1 MPINHA
7 TKPALVQAKA
17 KIIGI
22 NKQPKIDTIPKL
34 ELMAIL
40 IGANIANYCIDA
52 LFSIEIETLYLWSDS
67 RTALSWCSSY
77 DIKEEFVSN
86 RVRQIRKLAPKAKL
100 KYLESAN
107 NPADI
112 LTRQP

>member
-1 MPINHA
+1 MNT

-17 KIIGI
+17 KIIGL

-52 LFSIEIETLYLWSDS
+52 L
-67 RTALSWCSSY
+67 
-77 DIKEEFVSN
+77 
-86 RVRQIRKLAPKAKL
+86 
-100 KYLESAN
+100 
-107 NPADI
+107 
-112 LTRQP
+112 